1 MKKRAMLAVA
11 AAAGLVLQS
20 VAFAGLNSSLPVTAG
35 SDYAYGGLTD
45 ARNSSDTKQYIG
57 CYLGLSFNA
66 SGGQTSDYVSCSGQ
80 SASGAYYYCYVQYPS
95 LQLTSLVAGL
105 NHASY
110 LYFYGD
116 SAHHCLSVSVQNAS
130 WAL

>member
-1 MKKRAMLAVA
+1 MRPGSACN
-11 AAAGLVLQS
+11 G
-20 VAFAGLNSSLPVTAG
+20 FRCNINSSLPATVG

-45 ARNSSDTKQYIG
+45 ARNSSDNKQYIG
-57 CYLGLSFNA
+57 CYLGLTLNS

-80 SASGAYYYCYVQYPS
+80 SASGVYYYCYVQYPS
-95 LQLTSLVAGL
+95 LQLTNMVAGL

-110 LYFYGD
+110 LFFYGD
-116 SAHHCLSVSVQNAS
+116 SAHHCLSISVQNAS